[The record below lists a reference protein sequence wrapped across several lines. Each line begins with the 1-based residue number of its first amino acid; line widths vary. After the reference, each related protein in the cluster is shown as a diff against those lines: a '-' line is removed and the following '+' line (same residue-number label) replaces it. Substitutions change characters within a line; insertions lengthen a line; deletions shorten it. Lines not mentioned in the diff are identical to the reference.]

1 MTIVNRRPS
10 IYAVRMR
17 KSTPVRGHLGFSLM
31 EITVALG
38 LLAVLAVA
46 AATLMRSIGGQQ
58 GAIVARDE
66 ASEFVGALSLWMSTE
81 KGCQAALAGKPLTPG
96 GDFGLIQI
104 NGFKGYGISP
114 ELNDGSTALG
124 AGYKISRTLIIKQI
138 RLKDKGVPPVSLKV
152 DGTQYRR
159 VVAQVELELEM
170 KTDTGELGMRKRYIE
185 VPVLLHAT
193 NDVIERCT
201 GEATL
206 ADICS
211 AIGATPDP
219 ATGACRPAV
228 NCTMQGTYMD
238 LSCSPS
244 EYGCFNASGRP
255 LANPITHAQSCP
267 AGSVASQTGLFN
279 YSHQVE
285 CGKKCVL
292 TVADTLTFYVC
303 MRCN

>member
-1 MTIVNRRPS
+1 MNIVNERS
-10 IYAVRMR
+10 GVYAVGMR
-17 KSTPVRGHLGFSLM
+17 KSLIARGHRGFSTM
-31 EITVALG
+31 EVTVALG

-66 ASEFVGALSLWMSTE
+66 ASEFVSALSLWMSTE
-81 KGCQAALAGKPLTPG
+81 KGCQAALAGKPVTPG
-96 GDFGLIQI
+96 GDFSPIQI
-104 NGFKGYGISP
+104 DGFKGYGVSP
-114 ELNDGSTALG
+114 EMNDGSTTLG
-124 AGYKISRTLIIKQI
+124 AGYKISKTLIIRQI
-138 RLKDKGVPPVSLKV
+138 RLKDKGVPATSVKI

-159 VVAQVELELEM
+159 VVAQTELELEM
-170 KTDTGELGMRKRYIE
+170 KTDKGEQGMRKRYIE
-185 VPVLLHAT
+185 VPVLLHGT
-193 NDVIERCT
+193 NNVIDRCT

-206 ADICS
+206 GDICS

-219 ATGACRPAV
+219 ATGACKPAV

-255 LANPITHAQSCP
+255 LNNPITNSQSCP

-279 YSHQVE
+279 YSHQVG

-292 TVADTLTFYVC
+292 TVSDTLTFYVC